1 MRSTSGKIHSSR
13 RKKVM
18 KAAKGFRGG
27 RKRLYRTAKQAVMK
41 AGTHQFSSR
50 RRLKSQ
56 MRSLWIAR
64 INAAARMNGLS
75 YSTLI
80 HRLTTAGVQMD
91 RKVLADM
98 AVRDAEGF
106 KALVDT
112 VKA

>member
-27 RKRLYRTAKQAVMK
+27 RKRLYRTAKQAIMK
-41 AGTHQFSSR
+41 AGTHSFSSR

-64 INAAARMNGLS
+64 INAAARINGLS

-80 HRLTTAGVQMD
+80 HKLNTAGVTLD

-106 KALVDT
+106 KALVET